1 MADTPRVAA
10 PLQHGKMVSLSG
22 STDDRG
28 IKIVATATLG
38 TVVHKNTGGTT
49 QLLYLFAS
57 NTDGTNRKV
66 TFEVG
71 GVTDPDDL
79 FEFTATADT
88 YLELPNGIPLGPG
101 KTLTAFAA
109 AGNVIIIR
117 GYAVAIG

>member
-1 MADTPRVAA
+1 MADTPRVAS
-10 PLQHGKMVSLSG
+10 PLQHGKMVSLTG

-28 IKIVATATLG
+28 IKVAATATPG
-38 TVVHKNTGGTT
+38 TVIHKNTGGTT

-57 NTDGTNRKV
+57 NTDGSNRKV
-66 TFEVG
+66 TLEVG

-79 FEFTATADT
+79 YEFAAIADT
-88 YLELPNGIPLGPG
+88 SSECASGIPLGPG

-109 AGNVIIIR
+109 AGNVVILR